1 MVKSVY
7 MFSILMVGIIFI
19 GCSDDKTIS
28 MLADRALVKEGYHE
42 ITLRESTISDFDIL
56 GGCGKGENRLMFSA
70 KDDRNM
76 TLNGEVCTNGRDS
89 SKWPV
94 WLQWVGESTE
104 VKLSK

>member
-1 MVKSVY
+1 MIKSLY
-7 MFSILMVGIIFI
+7 MFSIITVGIIFI
-19 GCSDDKTIS
+19 GCSDDKTVN

-56 GGCGKGENRLMFSA
+56 GGCGKGQSRLIFNA

-76 TLNGEVCTNGRDS
+76 TLNGEVCTNGRNS
-89 SKWPV
+89 SKWPA
-94 WLQWVGESTE
+94 WLQWAGESTE